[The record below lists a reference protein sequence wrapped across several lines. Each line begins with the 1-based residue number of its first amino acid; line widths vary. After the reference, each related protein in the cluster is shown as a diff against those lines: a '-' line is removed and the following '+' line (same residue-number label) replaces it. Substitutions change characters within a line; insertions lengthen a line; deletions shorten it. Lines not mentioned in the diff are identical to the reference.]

1 MKRLRVSGLVLAA
14 AVAIGAVAWGVAAR
28 PEPERTVWNTSAA
41 AHNRAIP
48 APTPTKTSKEA
59 LGTPKPTATRP
70 GKRQDWPENRGRPGP
85 HGKPAPFTQT
95 FAAQPGVTRQK
106 PRRSPTAPVKVA
118 PSVDGCDHNYGARG
132 QCIPVTY
139 PEGTVSRCGWLRDH
153 GFKAVKVVGADRQK
167 LDPDKNGV
175 ACDK

>member
-1 MKRLRVSGLVLAA
+1 VSGLVLAA

-28 PEPERTVWNTSAA
+28 PEQGRTVWNTSAA
-41 AHNRAIP
+41 AHEKAVP
-48 APTPTKTSKEA
+48 AETSKAKTSKKKASEK
-59 LGTPKPTATRP
+59 PKPQSTRP

-85 HGKPAPFTQT
+85 HGTPAPFTQT

-106 PRRSPTAPVKVA
+106 PRRSPTTPVRVA
-118 PSVDGCDHNYGARG
+118 PTVDGCDHNYGARG

-139 PEGTVSRCGWLRDH
+139 PEGTTSRCAWLHDH
-153 GFKAVKVVGADRQK
+153 GFDAVKVVGADRQK

-175 ACDK
+175 ACEK